1 MNRAHL
7 MSEML
12 LWHTARKE
20 DEGKMLIEDFFMDY
34 LIGFYCQFIYWR
46 VKEEKWKATE
56 QSLVE
61 NINH

>member
-1 MNRAHL
+1 
-7 MSEML
+7 
-12 LWHTARKE
+12 
-20 DEGKMLIEDFFMDY
+20 MDY

-46 VKEEKWKATE
+46 VKEEKWKATD

>member
-20 DEGKMLIEDFFMDY
+20 DEGKMLIEDFFYGLFNWILLSIHLLESKRGEM
-34 LIGFYCQFIYWR
+34 
-46 VKEEKWKATE
+46 E
-56 QSLVE
+56 S
-61 NINH
+61 H